1 MRITICGGTGF
12 IGQAL
17 CSRWQRDGHDVII
30 VTRSKPDV
38 PPHHQQDGP
47 ISYLT
52 WDEMKSHPERF
63 EDLDALVNLA
73 GSSLSQRWTQ
83 AGKQIILQSRQR
95 TVSSVAELMDRL
107 EHKPSVVI
115 QASAMAIYGT
125 SEFETFDE
133 ESPATIMDF
142 PSEVVQRWEQA
153 ADLIPVDRLIKLR
166 ISVVLGGK
174 GGALPKM
181 LLPYKL
187 GVGGKIG
194 SGKQWLSWIHI
205 DDIVDLIDYCIRHED
220 ISGAVNAASPHA
232 VTNDEFGRSIA
243 KVYHRLHWLPL
254 PAFMLQTILGEMS
267 LILLKGQR
275 ILPAKAL
282 RHGFQFR
289 YPEVTGALQQIKE
302 S

>member
-1 MRITICGGTGF
+1 MRIAICGGTGF

-17 CSRWQRDGHDVII
+17 SKRWQRDGHDVII
-30 VTRSKPDV
+30 VTRLKPET
-38 PPHHQQDGP
+38 PAHQIKKQV
-47 ISYLT
+47 SYLT
-52 WDEMKSHPERF
+52 WDEMKSHPERL

-83 AGKQIILQSRQR
+83 AGKQRILQSRQR
-95 TVSSVAELMDRL
+95 TVSAVADLMHRL
-107 EHKPSVVI
+107 EHKPPVI
-115 QASAMAIYGT
+115 LQASAIAIYGT
-125 SEFETFDE
+125 SEQATFDE

-142 PSEVVQRWEQA
+142 PSEVVQQWEQA
-153 ADLIPVDRLIKLR
+153 ADRIPVDRLIKLR
-166 ISVVLGGK
+166 ISVVLGNQ

-205 DDIVDLIDYCIRHED
+205 DDIVDLIDYCIRHRD

-232 VTNDEFGRSIA
+232 VTNEEFGRCVA
-243 KVYHRLHWLPL
+243 KVYHRPHWLPL
-254 PAFMLQTILGEMS
+254 PAFMLQAILGEMS

-289 YPEVTGALQQIKE
+289 YPEVTGALQQIKG

>member
-1 MRITICGGTGF
+1 MRIAICGGTGF

-17 CSRWQRDGHDVII
+17 CKRWQRDGHDVII
-30 VTRSKPDV
+30 VTRSKPET
-38 PPHHQQDGP
+38 PAHQQNGQV
-47 ISYLT
+47 SYLT

-63 EDLDALVNLA
+63 EGLDALVNLA

-83 AGKQIILQSRQR
+83 AGKQRILQSRQR
-95 TVSSVAELMDRL
+95 TVSAVADLMHRL
-107 EHKPSVVI
+107 EHKPPVI
-115 QASAMAIYGT
+115 LQASAMAIYGT
-125 SEFETFDE
+125 SEQATFDE
-133 ESPATIMDF
+133 DSPETIMDF
-142 PSEVVQRWEQA
+142 PSEVVQQWEQA
-153 ADLIPVDRLIKLR
+153 ADRIPVDRLIKLR
-166 ISVVLGGK
+166 ISVVLGDQ

-205 DDIVDLIDYCIRHED
+205 DDIVDLIDYCIRHGD

-232 VTNDEFGRSIA
+232 VTNEEFGRSVA
-243 KVYHRLHWLPL
+243 KVYHRPHWLPL
-254 PAFMLQTILGEMS
+254 PAFMLQAILGEMS

-289 YPEVTGALQQIKE
+289 YPEVTGALQQIKG

>member
-1 MRITICGGTGF
+1 MRIAICGGTGF

-17 CSRWQRDGHDVII
+17 SKRWQRDGHDVII
-30 VTRSKPDV
+30 VTRLKPET
-38 PPHHQQDGP
+38 PAHQQNRQV
-47 ISYLT
+47 SYLT
-52 WDEMKSHPERF
+52 WDEMKSHPERL

-83 AGKQIILQSRQR
+83 AGKQRILQSRQR
-95 TVSSVAELMDRL
+95 TVSAVADLMHRL
-107 EHKPSVVI
+107 EHKPPVI
-115 QASAMAIYGT
+115 LQASAMAIYGT
-125 SEFETFDE
+125 SEQATFDE

-142 PSEVVQRWEQA
+142 PSEVVQQWEQA
-153 ADLIPVDRLIKLR
+153 ADRIPVDRLIKLR
-166 ISVVLGGK
+166 ISVVLGNQ

-205 DDIVDLIDYCIRHED
+205 DDIVDLIDYCIRHRD

-232 VTNDEFGRSIA
+232 VTNEEFGRCVA
-243 KVYHRLHWLPL
+243 KVYHRPHWLPL
-254 PAFMLQTILGEMS
+254 PAFMLQAILGEMS

-289 YPEVTGALQQIKE
+289 YPEVTGALQQIKG

>member
-1 MRITICGGTGF
+1 MRIAICGGTGF

-38 PPHHQQDGP
+38 PPHHQPNGP
-47 ISYLT
+47 VSYLT

-83 AGKQIILQSRQR
+83 AGKQRILQSRQQ
-95 TVSSVAELMDRL
+95 TVSSVAELIHRL
-107 EHKPSVVI
+107 EFKPPVVI
-115 QASAMAIYGT
+115 QASAMAIYGS

-133 ESPATIMDF
+133 ESPATVTDF
-142 PSEVVQRWEQA
+142 PSEVVLQWEQA
-153 ADLIPVDRLIKLR
+153 ADRIPVDRLIKLR

-243 KVYHRLHWLPL
+243 NVYHRPHWLPL
-254 PAFMLQTILGEMS
+254 PAFMLQAILGEMS

-282 RHGFQFR
+282 KHGFQFQ
-289 YPEVTGALQQIKE
+289 YSEVTDALQQIKE

>member
-1 MRITICGGTGF
+1 MRIAICGGTGF

-17 CSRWQRDGHDVII
+17 SKRWQRDGHDVII
-30 VTRSKPDV
+30 VTRLKPET
-38 PPHHQQDGP
+38 PAHQIKKQV
-47 ISYLT
+47 SYLT
-52 WDEMKSHPERF
+52 WDEMKSHPERL

-83 AGKQIILQSRQR
+83 AGKQRILQSRQR
-95 TVSSVAELMDRL
+95 TVSAVADLMHRL
-107 EHKPSVVI
+107 EHKPPVI
-115 QASAMAIYGT
+115 LQASAMAIYGT
-125 SEFETFDE
+125 SEQATFDE

-142 PSEVVQRWEQA
+142 PSEVVLQWEQA
-153 ADLIPVDRLIKLR
+153 ADRIPVDRLIKLR
-166 ISVVLGGK
+166 ISVVLGNQ

-205 DDIVDLIDYCIRHED
+205 DDIVDLIDYCIRHRD

-232 VTNDEFGRSIA
+232 VTNEEFGRCVA
-243 KVYHRLHWLPL
+243 KVYHRPHWLPL
-254 PAFMLQTILGEMS
+254 PAFMLQAILGEMS

-289 YPEVTGALQQIKE
+289 YPEVTGALQQIKG